1 MCYKEYPMKQKIVIV
16 SHCFLNDAAK
26 LRNQDAA
33 DMEQERTKKRSFLK
47 ELLEQGI
54 EVLQLPCPEF
64 ILYGCNRWG
73 HAASQ
78 FDTPHF
84 RQEARNML
92 LPIVMQLEEYA
103 AYPDRYDILGVY
115 GINGSPSCG
124 VDYTYDGDWG
134 GELGGKDAPC
144 QLDKAYR
151 PGIFMDVFAKLLE
164 ERHLSIKFY
173 TLDAENRP
181 R

>member
-1 MCYKEYPMKQKIVIV
+1 
-16 SHCFLNDAAK
+16 
-26 LRNQDAA
+26 
-33 DMEQERTKKRSFLK
+33 
-47 ELLEQGI
+47 
-54 EVLQLPCPEF
+54 
-64 ILYGCNRWG
+64 
-73 HAASQ
+73 
-78 FDTPHF
+78 
-84 RQEARNML
+84 ML

-144 QLDKAYR
+144 QWIRSTGPAFYGCL
-151 PGIFMDVFAKLLE
+151 AKLLE
-164 ERHLSIKFY
+164 ERHLSITFY

-181 R
+181 I